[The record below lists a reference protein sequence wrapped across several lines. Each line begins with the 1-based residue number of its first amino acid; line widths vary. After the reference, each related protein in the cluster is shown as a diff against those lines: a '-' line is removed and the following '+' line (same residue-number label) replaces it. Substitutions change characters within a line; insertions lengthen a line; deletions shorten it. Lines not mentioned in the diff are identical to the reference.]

1 MKAAQTGGP
10 DYDARMRRASS
21 LASKYPF
28 AAEVLAFYEKLAAFQ
43 KDFYRKIL
51 SSSGTH
57 AVARTEGQLRS
68 ELPLGDL
75 LQAFPDLL
83 SLLGSA
89 GPPPV
94 ADAARSLGSRNQNEW
109 RDLLAEFWTF
119 GGRADVSETEVQDSP
134 NESLEE
140 FVLRAF
146 SQPYAEFLASR
157 MAEPPLAGTYRA
169 CPRCGSAPL
178 LGVLRPEGD
187 GGKRR
192 LLCSFCLQEWDFR
205 RIFCAA
211 CGEEDENKLPVY
223 VAEQFPH
230 VRVESCDT
238 CKFYLRTIDLTKD
251 GNAVPIVD
259 DLAAIPLSLWAH
271 EHGYTRLQPNL
282 LGT

>member
-10 DYDARMRRASS
+10 DYDDRIRRARH
-21 LASKYPF
+21 LALAHPF
-28 AAEVLAFYEKLAAFQ
+28 AAEVLKFYERLAAFQ
-43 KDFYRKIL
+43 KDFYGKLRR
-51 SSSGTH
+51 SSTVPG
-57 AVARTEGQLRS
+57 VAGAEGQLRS
-68 ELPLGDL
+68 ELKLGDL
-75 LQAFPDLL
+75 LLQFPEFLA
-83 SLLGSA
+83 LLGSA
-89 GPPPV
+89 GPAPV
-94 ADAARSLGSRNQNEW
+94 AEAARAIASQPPEGRTE
-109 RDLLAEFWTF
+109 LLADFWTF
-119 GGRADVSETEVQDSP
+119 GGRTDSETEIRDSSVEP
-134 NESLEE
+134 LQE

-146 SQPYAEFLASR
+146 LQPYAEFLGAR
-157 MAEPPLAGTYRA
+157 MSDSPLTSSPRV

-211 CGEEDENKLPVY
+211 CGEEDEKKLPVY

-251 GNAVPIVD
+251 GNAVPVVD

-271 EHGYTRLQPNL
+271 EHGYARIQANL

>member
-10 DYDARMRRASS
+10 DYDARMRRARH
-21 LASKYPF
+21 LAAAHPF
-28 AAEVLAFYEKLAAFQ
+28 AAEVLTFYERLAAFQ
-43 KDFYRKIL
+43 KDFYAKVR
-51 SSSGTH
+51 SSGSVSGI
-57 AVARTEGQLRS
+57 AGAPGALRS
-68 ELPLGDL
+68 ELSLGHL
-75 LQAFPDLL
+75 LRQFPELL
-83 SLLGSA
+83 TLLASA
-89 GPPPV
+89 GPAPV
-94 ADAARSLGSRNQNEW
+94 AEVARSMASRQPGEW
-109 RDLLAEFWTF
+109 TDLLTEFWTF
-119 GGRADVSETEVQDSP
+119 GGRTDSEVEPQELP
-134 NESLEE
+134 GEPLEE

-146 SQPYAEFLASR
+146 LQPYAEFLAAR
-157 MAEPPLAGTYRA
+157 LAEPSLAATCRV
-169 CPRCGSAPL
+169 CPRCRSAPL

-211 CGEEDENKLPVY
+211 CGEEDEKKLPVY

-238 CKFYLRTIDLTKD
+238 CKFYLRTIDLTQD

-271 EHGYTRLQPNL
+271 ERGYARLHPNL